1 MSQELMILLNFFFV
15 KKKKKKNQIKKARI
29 LISLMDL
36 EITSGRIKRHDSCR

>member
-15 KKKKKKNQIKKARI
+15 KKKKIKNQIKEAGI

-36 EITSGRIKRHDSCR
+36 EMTSSRI